1 MKKTVLLFLLPL
13 LVSGFIIAFAPAVM
27 EPAVQEI
34 QSAPYQDEDEDP
46 TPEPT
51 SESED
56 GEGETETEEEEEDA
70 SSEEDAEEGE
80 GDDAE
85 QDEES
90 EDGDD
95 LIEVVFINPEE
106 GGPAVVSGLVTYT
119 NPFFGAGTVQPM
131 VILEDQTGF
140 VDRDRTYIFPL
151 ESQTLGQITS
161 DFKQSPFSYS
171 MSLPIEP
178 QGGSRDVDND
188 DEDEV
193 GVQIFAVAYW
203 DNTYGGPFLEE
214 RDLSGGGWSTGY
226 ASTLV
231 SSELE
236 TERELIGG
244 KLLVYAPDDTQSF
257 PINYGEDG
265 LLFSEDDADM
275 VTLPQGWTVVNIDE
289 EPFTF
294 DRSRVQEIPLLEPEG
309 AELIDFSDQSYTEAF
324 DALVEELRESYA
336 FTDIKEVDWDALKE
350 EFMPLFEEAEEDGD
364 ILAYRRALQN
374 FGWRIP
380 DGHISAGVVI
390 EDFREAAGGGIGL
403 GIRDVD
409 DGRIIANFVLDGG
422 PASDIGVEL
431 GAEIV
436 SIQGMTATLFVDDAV
451 AYSAPFSTDH
461 AERLQK
467 LRYATRY
474 PLGTEVELGFV
485 NPEST
490 ELITGTVVAVGE
502 FESFNQS
509 SFNTGRTGIEL
520 PVEFDILDNG
530 YGYVDI
536 PSFFDNQL
544 LTVQLWERMIN
555 DLNDNQ
561 IPGLVID
568 MRQNGGGFGYLA
580 DVMSAYFFDEEL
592 ILGNVEIYDELTG
605 EFIIRPENEDKFI
618 LPPDRSLYYDGE
630 IVVLV
635 GPACASA
642 CEFFS
647 FNMTLNDR
655 ATIVGQ
661 YPTAG
666 LGGSVNDL
674 EMPEGITVRY
684 TVGRAVGPDG
694 NIHIEGIG
702 VAPDVVVPVNEE
714 TLFAE
719 GDVILETAIG
729 VLDGSF
735 TVETPEITEDML
747 MAGDAVSG
755 TLEAGTTDAYTIMVE
770 EGDIVSIYAEAENQK
785 SLDLILQLLDTE
797 GRLILD
803 NDDLT
808 SKTLNPGLEDLEI
821 PADLV
826 LIVQVLSFNDED
838 SGEYTLRIERV
849 EPEGE
854 SEEPSG
860 AEEEDAAEESES
872 DESEDTSDSDEEGSD
887 EESSDEGSE
896 EGDSSEEEED
906 DSDN

>member
-13 LVSGFIIAFAPAVM
+13 LMSGFIIAFAPAVM
-27 EPAVQEI
+27 DPAVQEI

-51 SESED
+51 SESEEEE
-56 GEGETETEEEEEDA
+56 GETETETEEEEGD
-70 SSEEDAEEGE
+70 

-85 QDEES
+85 QDEGS
-90 EDGDD
+90 EDGDGPV
-95 LIEVVFINPEE
+95 EVVFVNPEDE
-106 GGPAVVSGLVTYT
+106 GPAVVSGLVTYT

-140 VDRDRTYIFPL
+140 VDRNRTYIFPL

-171 MSLPIEP
+171 LSLPIEP

-275 VTLPQGWTVVNIDE
+275 VTLPQGWTTVDIDE

-324 DALVEELRESYA
+324 DSLVEELRESYA

-350 EFMPLFEEAEEDGD
+350 EFMPLFEEAEEEGD
-364 ILAYRRALQN
+364 LLAYRRALQN

-409 DGRIIANFVLDGG
+409 DGRVIANFVLDGG
-422 PASDIGVEL
+422 PAAEIGVEL

-436 SIQGMTATLFVDDAV
+436 SIQGVTTTLFIDDAV

-580 DVMSAYFFDEEL
+580 DVMSAYFFEEEL

-618 LPPDRSLYYDGE
+618 LPPDRNLYYDGE

-694 NIHIEGIG
+694 TIHIEGIG
-702 VAPDVVVPVNEE
+702 VAPDVVVPVTEE
-714 TLFAE
+714 TLFTE
-719 GDVILETAIG
+719 EDVILQTAIE

-755 TLEAGTTDAYTIMVE
+755 TLEAGTTDAYTVLVE

-821 PADLV
+821 PADLI
-826 LIVQVLSFNDED
+826 LIVQVLSFNEDD

-849 EPEGE
+849 EPEAESEDEGASEGESDEDSSE
-854 SEEPSG
+854 SEESDDSSDSS
-860 AEEEDAAEESES
+860 EEEDA
-872 DESEDTSDSDEEGSD
+872 DTSDSDEE
-887 EESSDEGSE
+887 E
-896 EGDSSEEEED
+896 EGEDAESGEEED
-906 DSDN
+906 ENSDDG